1 MSAVSD
7 LLLATNNAKK
17 LKEIRAT
24 LGDIFPGQLLCAAD
38 FPSIIEP
45 EETGITFAENARL
58 KADYYCKA
66 TGLITLA
73 DDSGLVVDALGGRPG
88 VHSARYAPS
97 DSERIEKILKELE
110 GIEPEERTAR
120 FVCALCVA
128 IPGGAI
134 YIEEEGTMEGAIG
147 EEPTGTNGFGYDP
160 IFLVAGRGITLA
172 ELDPELKNS
181 ISHRGTAMKKLRSAL
196 LNALHKVGV
205 S

>member
-7 LLLATNNAKK
+7 LLLATNNSKK

-24 LGDIFPGQLLCAAD
+24 LGDDFTGRLLCAAD
-38 FPSIIEP
+38 FPELQEP

-58 KADYYCKA
+58 KADYYCTE

-73 DDSGLVVDALGGRPG
+73 DDSGLVVDAMGGRPG

-97 DSERIEKILKELE
+97 DSERIEKLLTELKD
-110 GIEPEERTAR
+110 IEPENRTAR

-128 IPGGAI
+128 IPGGGI
-134 YIEEEGTMEGAIG
+134 YIEEHGTMEGAIAA
-147 EEPTGTNGFGYDP
+147 EPAGTNGFGYDP
-160 IFLVAGRGITLA
+160 VFLVAGRGITLA

-181 ISHRGTAMKKLRSAL
+181 ISHRGVAMKKLRAAL
-196 LNALHKVGV
+196 LNALHKVGAT
-205 S
+205 